1 MAEKTKALASEQN
14 DAVRA
19 LAQKLVKDDFGDNK
33 SAAARAFNVSQSML
47 YEFLATPPR
56 RGAGVRLLHGIS
68 AYLGWSLDEVIRGRK
83 SESDT
88 IKTVVP
94 AHLEEDDETRRTIE
108 YAVEVLGVSQE
119 AVDRVTSTLARG
131 AQRIEPGD
139 LLDDLRSE
147 DRKIKREAQLGA
159 EEARR
164 QRGERPVGDEL
175 DPPLDLEA
183 IKAKRKRNGKK

>member
-68 AYLGWSLDEVIRGRK
+68 AYLGWSLDEVIRGKK
-83 SESDT
+83 SESD
-88 IKTVVP
+88 KSVVP

-175 DPPLDLEA
+175 DQPLDMA
-183 IKAKRKRNGKK
+183 VIKKRKRK